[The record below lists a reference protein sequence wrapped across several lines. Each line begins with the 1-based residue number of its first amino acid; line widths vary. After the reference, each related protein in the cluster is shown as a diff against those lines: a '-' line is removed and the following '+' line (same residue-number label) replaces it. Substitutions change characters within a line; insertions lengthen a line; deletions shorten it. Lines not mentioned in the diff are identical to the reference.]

1 MLTMSVDLAKFNKD
15 MRNILA
21 YSNGFLEGAE
31 RAKPALLQLL
41 GARISEML
49 KDFVDSN
56 ARVNPQALHH
66 VYEWYQTGS
75 PNARLFDIQY
85 IVTGG
90 GLSISSSFSQS
101 RTIKAGSKVPFYN
114 KASIMENGI
123 PVTIVPK
130 TRLAFE
136 ADGETVFT
144 PNPVRVENPGG
155 QTQGEYER
163 VFNLFFDVYL
173 KQSFLN
179 QTGILAKLNQGS
191 DFDAKF
197 GSAKRGGRSLGITTG
212 YNWMLKA
219 GKE

>member
-1 MLTMSVDLAKFNKD
+1 MSLDLKAFNKD
-15 MRNILA
+15 MKNILA
-21 YSNGFLEGAE
+21 YSNGFLDGAE
-31 RAKPALLQLL
+31 RALPTLLGMF

-49 KDFVDSN
+49 KNFIDSN
-56 ARVNPQALHH
+56 ARVNPDSLHH

-85 IVTGG
+85 TLIGK

-101 RTIKAGSKVPFYN
+101 KSIRSGSRVPFYD
-114 KASIMENGI
+114 KARIMEGGV

-130 TRLAFE
+130 TKLVFQV
-136 ADGETVFT
+136 DGETVFT

-155 QTQGEYER
+155 RTQGEYER

-179 QTGILAKLNQGS
+179 QVGIMTRLNQVNE
-191 DFDAKF
+191 FDAKF
-197 GSAKRGGRSLGITTG
+197 PSAKRGGRGLGLTTG
-212 YNWMLKA
+212 YNWILKA